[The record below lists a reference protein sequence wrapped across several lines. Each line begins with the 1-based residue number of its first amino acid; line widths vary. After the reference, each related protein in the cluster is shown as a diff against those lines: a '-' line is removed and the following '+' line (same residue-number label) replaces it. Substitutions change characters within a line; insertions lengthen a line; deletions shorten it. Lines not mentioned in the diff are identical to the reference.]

1 MSSSAYQLTLPPAPC
16 HLSTTGLEGAPSGWQ
31 LVCYSAVCPMVGSP
45 GPGAYKRGLLVWE
58 ILVGGAAGPQGVQE
72 YLSAPVLEA
81 GLEV

>member
-1 MSSSAYQLTLPPAPC
+1 MAVGLLFSC
-16 HLSTTGLEGAPSGWQ
+16 LS
-31 LVCYSAVCPMVGSP
+31 YGSP

-72 YLSAPVLEA
+72 YLSGPVLEA